1 MWQSWVKKRRE
12 SCSADGNDFMQFYFT
27 TKKCTVGGVCWPA
40 ICKLQFEFP
49 FCARNAKGMFTKFSI
64 SIWCILSI
72 SAMGVKYW
80 HLVYSRQIVQS
91 AKPFTKCVSQPN
103 IWNMQTDSHD
113 MQGQKIETQLLFRIL
128 WSSHFSCCFR
138 LLRRLTKW
146 WLLPV
151 QNSFAVCF
159 DQKPIPNTALQICM
173 M

>member
-12 SCSADGNDFMQFYFT
+12 SCSADGKWFYTVLFYN
-27 TKKCTVGGVCWPA
+27 KKVYSVSGVCWPA

-72 SAMGVKYW
+72 SAMGVKYL
-80 HLVYSRQIVQS
+80 HLVYFTQVVKS
-91 AKPFTKCVSQPN
+91 AKPFTKCVSQPS
-103 IWNMQTDSHD
+103 IWNRQTDGHE
-113 MQGQKIETQLLFRIL
+113 MQGQKIETQLLFKIL
-128 WSSHFSCCFR
+128 WSSHLYCCFR

-146 WLLPV
+146 WLLPM

-159 DQKPIPNTALQICM
+159 DEKPIPYTAL
-173 M
+173 